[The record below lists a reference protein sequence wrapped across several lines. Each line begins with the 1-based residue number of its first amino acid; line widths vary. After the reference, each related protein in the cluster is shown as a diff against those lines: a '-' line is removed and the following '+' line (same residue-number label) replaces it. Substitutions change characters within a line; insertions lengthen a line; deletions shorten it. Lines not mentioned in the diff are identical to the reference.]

1 MFLTIDGM
9 PEASGMAPIVSARPS
24 EPVRLRRGSRGVHQ
38 LARALGQPLEGF
50 QRRIVAALHGPERE
64 TVVMLPR
71 GNAKTALGSRA
82 AFSHLLTEPTASVA
96 LGSGSRE
103 QSQIAYDFMARDS
116 EHPAL
121 AGEVEARLH
130 AMRARRGG
138 QLRVVSGRGHRVH
151 GRTDSV
157 FLLDE
162 LWSQDGTVLE
172 AAETGLVK
180 RPDARLWILST
191 APLSAD
197 TPLGRLRERAL
208 ALPNARRN
216 GAIVEA
222 SGDGLR
228 WLEWSLDPELHDPND
243 VAWIARHVNPASW
256 ITEAALREQH
266 ARLDPRSWLTFHCN
280 VSHASSATWLP
291 VGVWQACR
299 QDYAV
304 APGEPLIVAVDAGGG
319 DAEHRSV
326 TAIVA
331 TTLDLRVAFVKT
343 MDGAASVLDVFPT
356 IDKLAETHPIHE
368 VVYDRWG
375 MASEALR
382 NEDRYRLVQFQMN
395 GQRQVQASEA
405 LIQAA
410 IAGRL
415 QHPGDPDLDAHSSH
429 ATTETTPLG
438 ARIVRA
444 HREPID
450 AITCLS
456 MCAVRAQAPRKRFR
470 VFTPA

>member
-1 MFLTIDGM
+1 
-9 PEASGMAPIVSARPS
+9 
-24 EPVRLRRGSRGVHQ
+24 VHQ
-38 LARALGQPLEGF
+38 LARALGQPLEAF

-64 TVVMLPR
+64 VVVMLPR

-82 AFSHLLTEPTASVA
+82 ALGHLLTEPTASVA

-121 AGEVEARLH
+121 DGEVEARLH

-208 ALPNARRN
+208 ALPNARRERD

-228 WLEWSLDPELHDPND
+228 WLEWSLDPELHDPDD
-243 VAWIARHVNPASW
+243 VAFVAKRVNPASW

-266 ARLDPRSWLTFHCN
+266 ARLDPRSWLTFHGN

-291 VGVWQACR
+291 IGVWQACCA
-299 QDYAV
+299 QPYTV
-304 APGEPLIVAVDAGGG
+304 APGETLIVAADAGGG
-319 DAEHRSV
+319 DAEKRSV
-326 TAIVA
+326 TALA
-331 TTLDLRVAFVKT
+331 AMTLDGRVAHVQT
-343 MDGAASVLDVFPT
+343 WDGPDGALHVFPA
-356 IDKLAETHPIHE
+356 IDKLAEKYN
-368 VVYDRWG
+368 VYECVLDRWG
-375 MASEALR
+375 MATEALR
-382 NEDRYRLVQFQMN
+382 NQDRYRITQFQMN
-395 GQRQVQASEA
+395 GGRQVQASEA
-405 LIQAA
+405 LIQLA

-415 QHPGDPDLDAHSSH
+415 RCPDDPTLNAHSAH

-444 HREPID
+444 HRDPID
-450 AITCLS
+450 LITCLS
-456 MCAVRAQAPRKRFR
+456 LCAVRAQQPRKRFR
-470 VFTPA
+470 VFTPAT